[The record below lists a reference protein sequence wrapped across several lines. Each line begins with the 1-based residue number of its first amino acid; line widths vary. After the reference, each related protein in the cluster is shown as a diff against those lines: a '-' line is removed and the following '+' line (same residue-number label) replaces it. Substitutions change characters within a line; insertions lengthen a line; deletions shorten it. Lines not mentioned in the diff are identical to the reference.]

1 MKIEDIKVGEIYNVH
16 VRVLKKSSKA
26 FTAQLASSARPGD
39 TFVFSENEM
48 TDFSPVN
55 TENGIKNTES
65 APKYDL
71 CRKFRK
77 GDKVKLRKQF
87 LGRETTFSKF
97 SESKF
102 NFDDI
107 YTIEEDEEP
116 QPSLVAVAS
125 NDGEYS
131 EEFCFYEIELVTPV
145 EEVELFYVCENTESK
160 SFEVRRKEDH
170 KVQAAFYY
178 FSEDDT
184 HVKRAAAKA
193 TLEHCDRLN
202 AEHRKEMEQ

>member
-1 MKIEDIKVGEIYNVH
+1 MKYEEGKKYKLELLC
-16 VRVLKKSSKA
+16 VRAKENYVVFETPTGDSVPLKDS
-26 FTAQLASSARPGD
+26 
-39 TFVFSENEM
+39 
-48 TDFSPVN
+48 DFECICP
-55 TENGIKNTES
+55 ENGIKNTEPV
-65 APKYDL
+65 PKYDP
-71 CRKFRK
+71 CRLFRK
-77 GDKVKLRKQF
+77 GDKVKLRKHF
-87 LGRETTFSKF
+87 FGRETTFSHY

-102 NFDDI
+102 NFDEI

-145 EEVELFYVCENTESK
+145 EELEPFYVRENTESK

-178 FSEDDT
+178 FSKDDT
-184 HVKRAAAKA
+184 HAKREAEKA
-193 TLEHCDRLN
+193 TREHCDRLN
-202 AEHRKEMEQ
+202 AAHRKEVEK